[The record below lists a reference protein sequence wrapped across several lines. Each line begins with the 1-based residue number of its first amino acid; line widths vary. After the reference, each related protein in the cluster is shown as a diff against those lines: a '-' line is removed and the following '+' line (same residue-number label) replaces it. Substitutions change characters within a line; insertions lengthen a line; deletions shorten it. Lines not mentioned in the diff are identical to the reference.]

1 MEHNMQAD
9 DVLILYDYNNWANAR
24 ILETAAQVSEA
35 QFVAPAGV
43 SHGSLRGTLV
53 HILAAEWIWRVRC
66 QEGLSLGSLLGEAE
80 LPSLEAIRSRWQ
92 SEEQA
97 MRAYLT
103 SLHDADLAGIVGY
116 TTTRGVPHHNKL
128 WHLLVHIVNHGTQ
141 FRAEA
146 AVLLTGYG
154 HSPGDLD
161 LIAYL
166 RGNVV

>member
-1 MEHNMQAD
+1 MQVED
-9 DVLILYDYNNWANAR
+9 ILTLYDYNYWANAR
-24 ILETAAQVSEA
+24 ILERTTQVSEA

-53 HILAAEWIWRVRC
+53 HTLATEWMWRVRC
-66 QEGLSLGSLLGEAE
+66 QEGLSPGGLLGEAD

-97 MRAYLT
+97 MRAYLA
-103 SLHDADLAGIVGY
+103 SLNDTALAGVVHY
-116 TTTRGVPHHNKL
+116 ATTRGVPHQNKL
-128 WHLLVHIVNHGTQ
+128 WHLLVHVVNHGTH

-146 AVLLTGYG
+146 AVLLTEYG

-161 LIAYL
+161 LIAFL
-166 RGNVV
+166 RGLHRTS